1 MKKILLLSLRKQ
13 MHGDAF
19 WFGFQ
24 ESFISST
31 AMAMVFYVKEGSMPV
46 RQKRVLTRVFLFLIN
61 EKRGERMKN
70 NERKKHCFRF

>member
-24 ESFISST
+24 ESFISAT
-31 AMAMVFYVKEGSMPV
+31 AMAMVLYVKVGCLWG
-46 RQKRVLTRVFLFLIN
+46 KRESFGKGFSFFNIQRDIEWKIMREKSLF
-61 EKRGERMKN
+61 
-70 NERKKHCFRF
+70 